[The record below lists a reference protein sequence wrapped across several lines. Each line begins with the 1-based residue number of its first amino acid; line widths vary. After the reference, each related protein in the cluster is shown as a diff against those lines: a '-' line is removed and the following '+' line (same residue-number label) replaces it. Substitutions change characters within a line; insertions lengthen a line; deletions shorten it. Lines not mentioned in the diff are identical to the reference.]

1 MMKNSE
7 ARSLSKR
14 YFAANAPPTGRITIN
29 KTPKNRYF
37 ANASR
42 HSFCF
47 FTVASIASFMFKFCL
62 FLGFYVWREF
72 GEIYAVKVRVWASK
86 QLNLKK
92 NRSNLTENKIS

>member
-14 YFAANAPPTGRITIN
+14 YFAANPPPTGRITIN

-37 ANASR
+37 ANAHP

-47 FTVASIASFMFKFCL
+47 FAVATMALFVFKFA
-62 FLGFYVWREF
+62 F
-72 GEIYAVKVRVWASK
+72 I
-86 QLNLKK
+86 
-92 NRSNLTENKIS
+92 

>member
-37 ANASR
+37 TNASR

-47 FTVASIASFMFKFCL
+47 FAVAYIASFMFKFCL
-62 FLGFYVWREF
+62 Y
-72 GEIYAVKVRVWASK
+72 
-86 QLNLKK
+86 LNL
-92 NRSNLTENKIS
+92 RSGRLAFLFRSRSKRILAKFTS